1 MLLSMLSQQQI
12 INCECNSAFPSLENL
27 ISSVASP
34 SQILFATA
42 EEALDR
48 ARGGGGAWGEGGGGL
63 KPTPLPTF
71 LEILKSYWEK
81 GVSSPTTLRHYSPP
95 PPSHAGPAGKEVL
108 STVWRDLDSILH
120 DAIAAVELIVEESHT
135 VVSWTGKRKE
145 MVI

>member
-34 SQILFATA
+34 SQFLFATA

-48 ARGGGGAWGEGGGGL
+48 ARGGGGALGEGGRGA
-63 KPTPLPTF
+63 
-71 LEILKSYWEK
+71 EAH
-81 GVSSPTTLRHYSPP
+81 SPPNFFGNFKELLRKRCFQPPHFETLFTP

-108 STVWRDLDSILH
+108 STV
-120 DAIAAVELIVEESHT
+120 
-135 VVSWTGKRKE
+135 
-145 MVI
+145 